1 VVEFGEWLC
10 MDVLKK
16 IPHRHFV
23 FVIPTCLIG
32 FR

>member
-1 VVEFGEWLC
+1 MVEFGEWLR

-23 FVIPTCLIG
+23 FSLLKVL
-32 FR
+32 